1 MNDIPDLP
9 LVGRA
14 VAFQEVVSRL
24 PNLAGAARSVMYGF
38 HRGVPTVA
46 AFSGHRSGES
56 GSVRMA
62 LPLLASRGHT

>member
-24 PNLAGAARSVMYGF
+24 PNLAGAARSVMYEF
-38 HRGVPTVA
+38 HRGVPTA